1 MRARLAV
8 RIGWSL
14 SLLGLASLHAA
25 ELPPPAALTTDGVP
39 PVPLELVRTAGRYLE
54 FRTAG
59 FLGWHPRRR
68 EMLISTRFAETP
80 QLHWVDHPM
89 GSRQQLTFTSEPIT
103 SGEIQPGSGS
113 FAVYSQDSGGG
124 EFFQLH
130 RLDLTGAETG
140 KTTLLTDGRSWNT
153 GLRFSHS
160 GEHIAFSSTRR
171 NGRDSDLWVMNPA
184 QPDSAK
190 LVLQVNGGG
199 WSVGD
204 WSPDGTKLA
213 VLHQVSINEASLH
226 LLDIGTGILR
236 PVHDTD
242 SKKAAF
248 GEPRFN
254 RDGSALLFTSDRGS
268 EFLRLFR
275 RELSTGKET
284 VLTPNLSWDVE
295 AFEPSPDGRVLAVV
309 VNEDTSSVLR
319 LLDAAT
325 GKPTGPQPRLPLGVL
340 TGLRWHENGVDLGF
354 SISHANSPS
363 DAYSF
368 DRKTGT
374 LTRWTRSETGGVD
387 ASRFPT
393 PVVERTK
400 SFDGLTISSLV
411 YRPDPVR
418 FPGKRPVLMVI
429 HGGPESESR
438 PIFQGRYNYHVHEL
452 GVALV
457 VPNVRGS
464 AGYGKTFLTLDNGFR
479 REDSVKDIGAVLDW
493 IKAQP
498 DLDGSRIGVTGGSY
512 GGYMTLATLTHYSD
526 RVRCG
531 VDVVGISNFV
541 TFLESTQE
549 YRRDLR
555 RVEYGD
561 ERDPAMRKHLLEI
574 SPSAHADRIRVPLMV
589 VQGRNDPRVPV
600 TESIQMV
607 KAVRAAGGTCAY
619 LEAADEG
626 HGFQK
631 KRNADYQFFSSLE
644 FWRKHL
650 LGDAVP

>member
-1 MRARLAV
+1 MRARLVAQM
-8 RIGWSL
+8 GWNLALL
-14 SLLGLASLHAA
+14 SLVSVHAA
-25 ELPPPAALTTDGVP
+25 ELAPPAALKTDGVP
-39 PVPLELVRTAGRYLE
+39 PVPQELVRTAGRYLE

-59 FLGWHPRRR
+59 FLGWHPHRR

-80 QLHWVDHPM
+80 QLHWVDHPL
-89 GSRQQLTFTSEPIT
+89 GARQQVTFTPEPIV

-113 FAVYSQDSGGG
+113 YVVFSQDTGGG

-130 RLDLTGAETG
+130 RLDLTGADIG
-140 KTTLLTDGRSWNT
+140 NTTLLTDGRSRNT

-160 GEHIAFSSTRR
+160 GERIAFSSTRR

-190 LVLQVNGGG
+190 QVLEVSGGG
-199 WSVGD
+199 WTVGD
-204 WSPDGTKLA
+204 WSPDGTQLA

-226 LLDIGTGILR
+226 LLDLATGSLR
-236 PVHDTD
+236 PVHGTN
-242 SKKAAF
+242 SSKAAF
-248 GEPRFN
+248 GEPRFTS
-254 RDGSALLFTSDRGS
+254 DGSALWFTSDQGS

-275 RELSTGKET
+275 HEVTSGKET
-284 VLTPNLSWDVE
+284 ILTSNLSWDVE
-295 AFEPSPDGRVLAVV
+295 AFEPSPDGRVLAIVS
-309 VNEDTSSVLR
+309 NEDTSSVLH
-319 LLDAAT
+319 LVDAAT
-325 GKPTGPQPRLPLGVL
+325 GKPTGPQPHLPLGVIS
-340 TGLRWHENGVDLGF
+340 GLRWHENGADLGF
-354 SISHANSPS
+354 SLSHANSPS

-368 DRKTGT
+368 DRKSGA
-374 LTRWTRSETGGVD
+374 LTRWTRSETGGLD
-387 ASRFPT
+387 AAHFRTPT
-393 PVVERTK
+393 IERTQ
-400 SFDGLTISSLV
+400 SFDGLAVSSLV
-411 YRPDPVR
+411 YRPDPAR
-418 FPGKRPVLMVI
+418 FPGKRPVLVII

-438 PIFQGRYNYHVHEL
+438 PLFQGRYNYHLQEL

-493 IKAQP
+493 IKSQP
-498 DLDGSRIGVTGGSY
+498 DLDGARIGVTGGSY
-512 GGYMTLATLTHYSD
+512 GGYMTLATLTHFSD

-574 SPSAHADRIRVPLMV
+574 SPSTHADRIRVPLMV
-589 VQGRNDPRVPV
+589 VQGHNDPRVPV
-600 TESIQMV
+600 TESVQMV

-644 FWRKHL
+644 FWRQHL
-650 LGDAVP
+650 LGDRVP